1 MPINLSG
8 FGFNLCEQKQY
19 CNTLWLI
26 ASNWGNHN
34 LYVRFLLALWTLN
47 FLHRPYF
54 ILFMRTPPLLALLAC
69 LSQETKYLKIF
80 ENALCSGLPFFCIHK
95 QSFTWWPRGKMI
107 KDVFTNTKCGH
118 IWANWDPSYALSD
131 SRDTMKDQA

>member
-8 FGFNLCEQKQY
+8 FGFDLCEQKQY

-54 ILFMRTPPLLALLAC
+54 ILFMRTPPPPSSSSLCVSGNQILKDFWECPVLWIAFLLHPQTIFYMMTKGKDDQRRLYKYQMWAH
-69 LSQETKYLKIF
+69 LSKLRSQ
-80 ENALCSGLPFFCIHK
+80 LCSF
-95 QSFTWWPRGKMI
+95 W
-107 KDVFTNTKCGH
+107 
-118 IWANWDPSYALSD
+118 
-131 SRDTMKDQA
+131 